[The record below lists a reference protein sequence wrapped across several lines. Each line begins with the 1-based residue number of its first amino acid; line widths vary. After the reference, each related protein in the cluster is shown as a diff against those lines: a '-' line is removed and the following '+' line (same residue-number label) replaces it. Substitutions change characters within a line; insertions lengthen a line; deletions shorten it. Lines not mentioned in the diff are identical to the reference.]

1 MARRVFFSFHYEND
15 VNRSMSVRNSW
26 VPQGKEVAGFI
37 DAADFEKLKLQGENA
52 VRNWIDNQLKGTS
65 VTVVLIGAETL
76 NRPFVHYEICKS
88 LQRGNALIGVHING
102 IKDMR
107 TSMPSVK
114 GNVHSV
120 IGNYKNGTPAYFDAV
135 CDGIYDYV
143 TDDGYYNMGDWIE
156 AAARAHGK

>member
-1 MARRVFFSFHYEND
+1 MARRVFFSFHYAND
-15 VNRSMSVRNSW
+15 VNRSMTVRNSW
-26 VPQGKEVAGFI
+26 VTQGKEAAGFI

-52 VRNWIDNQLKGTS
+52 VRNWIDSQLEGTS

-107 TSMPSVK
+107 TLKTSAK
-114 GNVHSV
+114 GNVHTV
-120 IGNYKNGTPAYFDAV
+120 IGNYDDGTPSYFDAV
-135 CDGIYDYV
+135 CDRIYDYV

-156 AAARAHGK
+156 AAVRVHGK